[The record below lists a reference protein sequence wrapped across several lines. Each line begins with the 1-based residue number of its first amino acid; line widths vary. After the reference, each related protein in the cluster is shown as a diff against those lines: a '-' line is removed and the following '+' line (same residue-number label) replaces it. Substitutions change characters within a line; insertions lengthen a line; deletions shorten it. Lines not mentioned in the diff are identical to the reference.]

1 LENIPTKDSSRD
13 ELILGEMKSDDMILY
28 LFSFW
33 LSARHY
39 LRVVEFNLKKFPAKT
54 TKGSRQNETPNSLE
68 KVPGQDER
76 RVVAGV

>member
-1 LENIPTKDSSRD
+1 MENIPTKDSSRD

-54 TKGSRQNETPNSLE
+54 RNVKSLSTSM
-68 KVPGQDER
+68 
-76 RVVAGV
+76 RVVKINDYCTYD